1 MIKFF
6 SSAGLLALFSF
17 SANATNFRIVEK
29 QFGSVK
35 IPFVRNA
42 DPAYNNQEEKFYSL
56 KADFSEVE
64 RLAPLRMAAFN
75 PLKATD
81 LRTMSLEEFNQLYAR
96 LSSGPMPLGD
106 FSGTILTAKP
116 PVFQAVKKRIM
127 KQINVVKP
135 IVDITSVICGHDG
148 EDCLFEFIWRGKKF
162 YDKNSMG
169 QVEARTATSLIP
181 FTTMTLFPMNTYCG
195 LSQVDGRRESIVS
208 DGAFSDDFSS
218 YVQIRDDLITRR
230 NLNISEEYR
239 MLRPGLYLGKV
250 FSNRI
255 FLFNLVLEKKGNVN
269 LTENANACFDGT
281 KTR

>member
-1 MIKFF
+1 MIKLFI
-6 SSAGLLALFSF
+6 SAGAALLFSL
-17 SANATNFRIVEK
+17 SAKAVTFKVFEK

-42 DPAYNNQEEKFYSL
+42 DPAYNNQEEKYYSL

-64 RLAPLRMAAFN
+64 RLAPLNMTAFN
-75 PLKATD
+75 SLKAAD
-81 LRTMSLEEFNQLYAR
+81 LRSMSLEEFNQLYAR

-106 FSGTILTAKP
+106 YSGTILTAKP

-127 KQINVVKP
+127 KQIHVVKP

-169 QVEARTATSLIP
+169 QIEARTATSLIP

-195 LSQVDGRRESIVS
+195 QSQVDSRRESIIS
-208 DGAFSDDFSS
+208 DGGFSDDFSS

-239 MLRPGLYLGKV
+239 LLRPGLYLGKV

-255 FLFNLVLEKKGNVN
+255 FLFNLVLEKKDAVN
-269 LTENANACFDGT
+269 LTENVNACFDGT